1 MLRNV
6 KTAKQLALA
15 LLFGALLLVPAVLAM
30 AQDEDPPGRIARIN
44 FMEGSV
50 SFQPAGEGDWLTA
63 VPNRPITS
71 GDNLWTDR
79 DSRDELH
86 IGSTSLRMGPETS
99 LSFLDL
105 DDRATQL
112 RLAQGS
118 LIVRVRHVD
127 DGDNYE
133 IDTPN
138 LAFEI
143 QRPGAYRIDVNPNG
157 DVTAITAWRGRGEVI
172 GGGYSYDVVAG
183 QRARFSGTE
192 ELNHDIEGLGGRDA
206 FDSWAFDR
214 DDRED
219 RLDSRNYVSEE
230 VTGYEDLD
238 QYGRWSYVGGYGN
251 VWVPTGIPGGW
262 APYRYGHWAWIA
274 PWGWTWVED
283 EPWGFAPFHYGRW
296 AFGSAGW
303 FWVPGPVVV
312 RPVYA
317 PALVAFVGGS
327 GFAIGGGP
335 AVAWFP
341 LAPGEVFVPAYRV
354 SPRYVT
360 QVNVTNTVV
369 NVTRVTNVYN
379 SRGNDARVTYV
390 NQHVNNAVT
399 VVNHDTFVNARP
411 VAHNLTHVDERQIAA
426 APVSHEAVPQPARPS
441 VLGAGEPAKAHPPSA
456 ILTRQVVA
464 SHAPAPPRAGFE
476 SRPLP
481 PTKVE
486 TAARPAPTGV
496 QTAGRPT
503 PQPERPPA
511 APAQQPEQAHNVP
524 RPPSNGRQVEENH
537 PERPAP
543 PEQERTAQ
551 GKPAPQQE
559 HPAPPEQA
567 RENPPHAAPERS
579 VPRPPEA
586 ENSERQQQ
594 WSHPLAKPAP
604 VPKPPSPQQQQQE
617 EQKFHAW
624 QAQKPPAEPAR
635 PAPAVRAAAPPRPEA
650 QPRPAPPAHEEKR

>member
-1 MLRNV
+1 MLRRV
-6 KTAKQLALA
+6 KTSKQLALA
-15 LLFGALLLVPAVLAM
+15 FLFGVLLLVSAVGAM
-30 AQDEDPPGRIARIN
+30 AQDEDPPGRIGRIN

-63 VPNRPITS
+63 VPNRPITT

-86 IGSTSLRMGPETS
+86 VGSTILRMGPETS
-99 LSFLDL
+99 LSFLNL
-105 DDRATQL
+105 DDSSTQL
-112 RLAQGS
+112 RLAEGS

-138 LAFEI
+138 LAFDI
-143 QRPGAYRIDVNPNG
+143 QRPGSYRIDVDPNG
-157 DVTAITAWRGRGEVI
+157 EVTTITTWQGRGEVI
-172 GGGYSYDVVAG
+172 GGGYSYDVFAG

-192 ELNHDIEGLGGRDA
+192 ELNHDIQALGDRDA

-214 DDRED
+214 DGRED

-238 QYGRWSYVGGYGN
+238 DYGRWNYVAGYGN
-251 VWVPTGIPGGW
+251 VWVPTGVSGGW
-262 APYRYGHWAWIA
+262 APYHFGHWAWVA

-296 AFGSAGW
+296 ASGSAGW

-317 PALVAFVGGS
+317 PALVAFVGGT

-341 LAPGEVFVPAYRV
+341 LAPGEVFVPPYRV
-354 SPRYVT
+354 STRYVT

-379 SRGNDARVTYV
+379 TYV
-390 NQHVNNAVT
+390 SRPDEAHFTYANQRVNNGVT
-399 VVNHDTFVNARP
+399 VVDRETFVNARP
-411 VAHNLTHVDERQIAA
+411 VYRNLAHADEHQIAA
-426 APVSHEAVPQPARPS
+426 APVSHEAIPQPARPS

-464 SHAPAPPRAGFE
+464 SHAPAPPKPGFNA
-476 SRPLP
+476 RPLP
-481 PTKVE
+481 LTRVE
-486 TAARPAPTGV
+486 TGV
-496 QTAGRPT
+496 R
-503 PQPERPPA
+503 
-511 APAQQPEQAHNVP
+511 
-524 RPPSNGRQVEENH
+524 
-537 PERPAP
+537 
-543 PEQERTAQ
+543 
-551 GKPAPQQE
+551 PAPQQE
-559 HPAPPEQA
+559 HPSAAPRAEPAPAEQANNAPRPPSNNRQIEQYQQERATQEKPAPQPERLAPPEQA
-567 RENPPHAAPERS
+567 RNNSPQPEPERN
-579 VPRPPEA
+579 VPHPPAA
-586 ENSERQQQ
+586 ENHEPQQ

-604 VPKPPSPQQQQQE
+604 PMKTPSPQQQQQE

-624 QAQKPPAEPAR
+624 QAQQRPPESAK
-635 PAPAVRAAAPPRPEA
+635 PAPATRAVAPSRP
-650 QPRPAPPAHEEKR
+650 PAPAHEEKH

>member
-1 MLRNV
+1 MLRKV
-6 KTAKQLALA
+6 KTAKQLLWAVF
-15 LLFGALLLVPAVLAM
+15 FGALLLVPALGAM

-63 VPNRPITS
+63 VPNRPITT
-71 GDNLWTDR
+71 GDNLWTDQN
-79 DSRDELH
+79 SRGELH
-86 IGSTSLRMGPETS
+86 VGSTVLRMGPETS

-105 DDRATQL
+105 DDSATQL
-112 RLAQGS
+112 RLAEGS

-157 DVTAITAWRGRGEVI
+157 DLTTITAWQGRGEVI
-172 GGGYSYDVVAG
+172 GGGYSYDVLAG
-183 QRARFSGTE
+183 QRALFSGTDE
-192 ELNHDIEGLGGRDA
+192 VNHEIESLGGRDA

-238 QYGRWSYVGGYGN
+238 QYGRWNYVAGYGN
-251 VWVPTGIPGGW
+251 VWVPTGTPGGW
-262 APYRYGHWAWIA
+262 APYRFGHWAWVA

-296 AFGSAGW
+296 ASGPVGW

-317 PALVAFVGGS
+317 PALVAFVGGA

-335 AVAWFP
+335 SVAWFP

-354 SPRYVT
+354 STHYVT

-379 SRGNDARVTYV
+379 GYVNHANDAHVTYV
-390 NQHVNNAVT
+390 NQRVNNAVT
-399 VVNHDTFVNARP
+399 VVNRETFVNARP
-411 VAHNLTHVDERQIAA
+411 VDRNIVRVDEKQFAA

-441 VLGAGEPAKAHPPSA
+441 VLGSGSPAKAHPPAA

-464 SHAPAPPRAGFE
+464 SRAPAPPKPGFGT
-476 SRPLP
+476 RPLP
-481 PTKVE
+481 PTRVE
-486 TAARPAPTGV
+486 TAARPAP
-496 QTAGRPT
+496 QE
-503 PQPERPPA
+503 ERPA
-511 APAQQPEQAHNVP
+511 ATPEQQPEQARNVA
-524 RPPSNGRQVEENH
+524 RPPSNNRQVEEYQQERSAQEKPSPQ

-551 GKPAPQQE
+551 EKPAPQPE
-559 HPAPPEQA
+559 HPAAPEQA
-567 RENPPHAAPERS
+567 RENPPQPAHERN
-579 VPRPPEA
+579 VPRPPQA
-586 ENSERQQQ
+586 ENNERQQQ

-604 VPKPPSPQQQQQE
+604 PVKPPSPQQQQQE
-617 EQKFHAW
+617 EQKYHAW
-624 QAQKPPAEPAR
+624 QAQQRPAEPAKPTAR
-635 PAPAVRAAAPPRPEA
+635 QEPPPRPA
-650 QPRPAPPAHEEKR
+650 APQHEEKR